1 MKKFLLV
8 IDTPGIKQFVFG
20 TDTLAEVRGASALL
34 DRLNRVETETCLRK
48 ALEGGEVKKVFANG
62 GTGRFEVSARDE
74 EEVRAAVDKLSAYY
88 RQETGGEVCP
98 IVAVVSLEEANTAD
112 YGRTV
117 SLAFAEMKER
127 RNLGSGRPTIPTL
140 PFVLECESTSHLP
153 AAGWMSWGG
162 ERLLLSEASRRKR
175 EEAWW
180 IRQGGLWSGWIEHL
194 KLPNFAG
201 GKTECLRCENAEEIG
216 EYGGKRGYIGL
227 IYADGNAMGRLVQEL
242 PSSEV
247 CTAFSELVDGSI
259 REACYA
265 ALDEVCSG
273 EIEDLRKALE
283 TGSRPTRLPA
293 DILLLGGDDLLVL
306 LPADRA
312 LTFALRVTDLFE
324 RMTRERV
331 ERLSS
336 GPRQF
341 FEDRIGSRGLTISCG
356 VALGPAKYPFYLL
369 LDLAE
374 DLLKS
379 AKRGGHAEQERTAPK
394 EGAKGE
400 EYWSPSYIDFHLV
413 AGSSSPELAAIREE
427 DYRVFRGEVPRTMR
441 PYCRKDLERLREAVQ
456 RLQAAQL
463 PRSKLQALFEAALE
477 PREKQAQRRAEEL
490 FGRLR
495 EDSRHQE
502 RQGLWEAL
510 SMLGS
515 LTPYPW
521 TEKNGHRTTALADLV
536 EVTDLFAIGEPR

>member
-1 MKKFLLV
+1 MKKFLVV

-34 DRLNRVETETCLRK
+34 DRLNRVETERCLRE

-98 IVAVVSLEEANTAD
+98 IVAVVSLEEADTAD
-112 YGRTV
+112 YGRAV
-117 SLAFAEMKER
+117 FMAFAEMKER

-153 AAGWMSWGG
+153 AASWMSWGG

-175 EEAWW
+175 EEARR

-194 KLPNFAG
+194 RLPNLAG
-201 GKTECLRCENAEEIG
+201 EETGVLRCENAEEIG

-247 CTAFSELVDGSI
+247 CAAFSELVDGSI
-259 REACYA
+259 RQACYE
-265 ALDEVCSG
+265 ALDEVCRG
-273 EIEDLRKALE
+273 EIEHLRQAFE
-283 TGSRPTRLPA
+283 AGSRPTRLPA

-331 ERLSS
+331 EGLSS

-341 FEDRIGSRGLTISCG
+341 FEDRVGSRGLTISCG

-379 AKRGGHAEQERTAPK
+379 AKRGGCAEKERMEPK
-394 EGAKGE
+394 ERE

-413 AGSSSPELAAIREE
+413 AGSASPELAAIREE
-427 DYRVFRGEVPRTMR
+427 DYRVCRGEVPRTMR
-441 PYCRKDLERLREAVQ
+441 PYRREHLERLREAVQ
-456 RLQAAQL
+456 RLQVAQL

-495 EDSRHQE
+495 EDNRHQE
-502 RQGLWEAL
+502 RRGLWEAL

-521 TEKNGHRTTALADLV
+521 TKKNGQRTTALADLV
-536 EVTDLFAIGEPR
+536 EVSDLFANGEKR